1 MHIYTYIFIN
11 CDGCFNAWG
20 VPITLLFTCPAC
32 ARSPELP
39 LQKERSHWR
48 CPREIVA
55 SLSYWS
61 RSFSLQFSFL
71 PLPSHL
77 FWSCSADTPVAMPRA
92 AAFSL
97 KRANTAC
104 DALQVARAAAAA
116 CSARGGRLA
125 PCCPSRREERGLQ
138 PQVRRMSVWGES
150 ARRATCSLRCAG
162 RRAARGVRG

>member
-1 MHIYTYIFIN
+1 MNY
-11 CDGCFNAWG
+11 DGCFNAWG

-92 AAFSL
+92 AALSL